1 MKFTKDKLLQIINEV
16 NLEKVTIPAKTKRFL
31 EKFIEAMKDDKLNR
45 IKRAAILYKVM
56 DGAGMTPETLM
67 KDIQKIKKSL
77 KKEGG
82 PGSGPQSDDDNPF
95 DKEPSDDDLRDIE
108 KQFEGKLN
116 EFNKAH
122 FLNLIKQELDSKK
135 GQLAYANDKIRYSGT
150 PKWERKEWLNVAKD
164 LKKEIKILT
173 IRVKKVSKMEEGKLT
188 EKSAI
193 SLNLWIKEFE
203 RLAKKNRMKPVDF
216 VKKHISKRK
225 GMDNEVVKNVLKHF
239 QKNEGKLDEAGSIGG
254 PIDLSDMESSYIAPK
269 RDTDVSNQGV
279 YLQKFSSK
287 EAQKIVD
294 GQLKNMVQD
303 IRKVEGRVIKTWMT
317 AAKAGKIDFFDIIRG
332 LKTGDIR
339 RAHTFEMDFFV
350 KLLTRNKIVDRFR
363 SYFKGK
369 KGKKR

>member
-193 SLNLWIKEFE
+193 SLNLWI
-203 RLAKKNRMKPVDF
+203 
-216 VKKHISKRK
+216 
-225 GMDNEVVKNVLKHF
+225 
-239 QKNEGKLDEAGSIGG
+239 
-254 PIDLSDMESSYIAPK
+254 
-269 RDTDVSNQGV
+269 
-279 YLQKFSSK
+279 
-287 EAQKIVD
+287 
-294 GQLKNMVQD
+294 
-303 IRKVEGRVIKTWMT
+303 
-317 AAKAGKIDFFDIIRG
+317 
-332 LKTGDIR
+332 
-339 RAHTFEMDFFV
+339 
-350 KLLTRNKIVDRFR
+350 
-363 SYFKGK
+363 
-369 KGKKR
+369 